1 MSAVPTIRHVTALTT
16 DRRFIAF
23 GISYL
28 VSQSAQIAAVVRAN
42 LVAELNIKKFLL
54 TVLALVALLPA
65 SAAKAHDPIILTPD
79 QATPAN
85 GPLILDGTISF
96 ALYGALDSPKDTRG
110 FRVNFKEGDPLYFSI
125 LIPDLA
131 PENQLDDAS
140 LPFLEIT
147 DPAGSITKLAVSKK
161 VPFAEPYSGT
171 NYVVLNQFNSVAIAG
186 TYSVVVTGNSPSRF
200 TVSFGQI
207 EMFGTPVEN
216 IANRDLGVDGV
227 MSWYENSSTQPPDTQ
242 APETQSNTPEVTD
255 QAETTEN
262 DQSFFLI
269 GLVVAAIIAAI
280 AVAFKV
286 SKKRNN

>member
-1 MSAVPTIRHVTALTT
+1 M
-16 DRRFIAF
+16 
-23 GISYL
+23 
-28 VSQSAQIAAVVRAN
+28 
-42 LVAELNIKKFLL
+42 AELNIKKFLL

-125 LIPDLA
+125 LIPDLG

-147 DPAGSITKLAVSKK
+147 DPAGTITKLAVSEK

-171 NYVVLNQFNSVAIAG
+171 NYVVLTQFNSVAIAG

-227 MSWYENSSTQPPDTQ
+227 MSWYENSPTQTSETQ
-242 APETQSNTPEVTD
+242 APETQSNTPETTD
-255 QAETTEN
+255 QAEN
-262 DQSFFLI
+262 NQSSV
-269 GLVVAAIIAAI
+269 LVIILVAAIVVAI

>member
-1 MSAVPTIRHVTALTT
+1 M
-16 DRRFIAF
+16 
-23 GISYL
+23 
-28 VSQSAQIAAVVRAN
+28 
-42 LVAELNIKKFLL
+42 AELNMKKFLL
-54 TVLALVALLPA
+54 TVLAFVALLPT

-79 QATPAN
+79 QTTPAD

-125 LIPDLA
+125 LIPDLG

-147 DPAGSITKLAVSKK
+147 DPAGTTTKLAVSEK

-171 NYVVLNQFNSVAIAG
+171 NYFVLTQFNSVAIAG

-227 MSWYENSSTQPPDTQ
+227 MSWYENSPTQTSDTQ
-242 APETQSNTPEVTD
+242 LPEAQSNTPETTD
-255 QAETTEN
+255 KAEATQN
-262 DQSFFLI
+262 NQSRVLI
-269 GLVVAAIIAAI
+269 GLVFAAIIAAI
-280 AVAFKV
+280 AVAFRV
-286 SKKRNN
+286 SKKRHN

>member
-1 MSAVPTIRHVTALTT
+1 M
-16 DRRFIAF
+16 
-23 GISYL
+23 
-28 VSQSAQIAAVVRAN
+28 
-42 LVAELNIKKFLL
+42 AELNMKKFLL

-79 QATPAN
+79 QATPAD

-96 ALYGALDSPKDTRG
+96 ALYGALESPKDTRG

-131 PENQLDDAS
+131 PENQLDDTS

-147 DPAGSITKLAVSKK
+147 DPAGTTTKLSVSER
-161 VPFAEPYSGT
+161 VSFAEPYSGT
-171 NYVVLNQFNSVAIAG
+171 NYVRLTEFNSVAIAG

-216 IANRDLGVDGV
+216 ITNRDLGVSGV
-227 MSWYENSSTQPPDTQ
+227 MGWYENSPTQTS
-242 APETQSNTPEVTD
+242 ETQSSETQSSTPEVMELT
-255 QAETTEN
+255 ETTEN
-262 DQSFFLI
+262 NQSSV
-269 GLVVAAIIAAI
+269 LVIILVAAIIIAI
-280 AVAFKV
+280 AVALKV

>member
-1 MSAVPTIRHVTALTT
+1 
-16 DRRFIAF
+16 
-23 GISYL
+23 
-28 VSQSAQIAAVVRAN
+28 
-42 LVAELNIKKFLL
+42 VAELNIKKFLL

-79 QATPAN
+79 QSTPAN

-96 ALYGALDSPKDTRG
+96 ALYGALDSPGDTRG
-110 FRVNFKEGDPLYFSI
+110 FRVNFNDGDPLYFSI

-147 DPAGSITKLAVSKK
+147 DPAGTITKLAVSKK

-171 NYVVLNQFNSVAIAG
+171 NYVRLTEFNSVAIAG
-186 TYSVVVTGNSPSRF
+186 TYSVVVTGISPVRF
-200 TVSFGQI
+200 TVSFGQK

-227 MSWYENSSTQPPDTQ
+227 MSWYENSSTQPSDTQ
-242 APETQSNTPEVTD
+242 SPETQSNTPETTD
-255 QAETTEN
+255 QAEATE
-262 DQSFFLI
+262 DSQSRVLI
-269 GLVVAAIIAAI
+269 GLVFAAIVAAI
-280 AVAFKV
+280 AVAFRF
-286 SKKRNN
+286 SKKRTN

>member
-1 MSAVPTIRHVTALTT
+1 M
-16 DRRFIAF
+16 
-23 GISYL
+23 
-28 VSQSAQIAAVVRAN
+28 
-42 LVAELNIKKFLL
+42 AELNIKKFLL
-54 TVLALVALLPA
+54 TVLAFVALLPA
-65 SAAKAHDPIILTPD
+65 SAARAHDPIILTPD

-96 ALYGALDSPKDTRG
+96 ALYGALESPKDTRG

-147 DPAGSITKLAVSKK
+147 DPSGTKTKLSVSEKI
-161 VPFAEPYSGT
+161 PFAEPFTGT
-171 NYVVLNQFNSVAIAG
+171 NYVRLTEFNSVATAG

-216 IANRDLGVDGV
+216 VPNRDLGVGGV
-227 MSWYENSSTQPPDTQ
+227 MSWYENSSTPM
-242 APETQSNTPEVTD
+242 AEIQSTEAQSTVPEVID
-255 QAETTEN
+255 LAQTTEN
-262 DQSFFLI
+262 NQSSV
-269 GLVVAAIIAAI
+269 LVIILVAAIVVAI
-280 AVAFKV
+280 AVAFRV

>member
-1 MSAVPTIRHVTALTT
+1 M
-16 DRRFIAF
+16 
-23 GISYL
+23 
-28 VSQSAQIAAVVRAN
+28 
-42 LVAELNIKKFLL
+42 KKFLL
-54 TVLALVALLPA
+54 TVLAFLALLPA

-96 ALYGALDSPKDTRG
+96 ALYGALYSPKDTRG

-125 LIPDLA
+125 LIPDLG
-131 PENQLDDAS
+131 PENQLDDAL

-147 DPAGSITKLAVSKK
+147 DPAGTITKLAVSEK

-171 NYVVLNQFNSVAIAG
+171 NYVVLTQFNSVATAG

-227 MSWYENSSTQPPDTQ
+227 MSWYENSSAQTSDTQ
-242 APETQSNTPEVTD
+242 APETQSNTPETTD

-262 DQSFFLI
+262 NQSSV
-269 GLVVAAIIAAI
+269 LVIILVAAIVVAI
-280 AVAFKV
+280 AVAFRV